1 MKQERKIRI
10 LYLAHEDRMRGGA
23 NRSLLALIKGVQ
35 NWVDPIVVTPH
46 RTEIYKA
53 FSKANIRCLVLPIPQ
68 QIQPGSEPFW
78 LRLTKFPLRI
88 IKKKIEKH
96 LLLRGL
102 RQVFPNPNMIDI
114 VHSNTAVIGV
124 GMDVARILGAKHV
137 WHLREF
143 IDLDHG
149 FKLMGTWKQMRRAVS
164 KSDATISISQSVQRH
179 FLKTPQKFDV
189 CIYNAVVPSWEGGII
204 PSANEAASILAE
216 HIAGSVEAFADMMN
230 AKAVEIGCKDT
241 HFVNPNGIHDENHYS
256 TAYDLALMGKYAM
269 QYDVFRDIA
278 SKTSCSLPATDKY
291 PREDRLFNTTNDLL
305 RENYSKAANNYYYPY
320 ATAGKTGYTDA
331 AKNCIVATAKKD
343 DISLLAVVLHG
354 ERTDDGLSQR
364 ALDCKTLFEY
374 GFNNYKHEVIAH
386 KGDVAREIEV
396 SGGTN
401 DSKNLNLVYSEDITA
416 LVPINYDVS
425 STTPNVKLT
434 ENLYAPISEG
444 TNLGSVTFSI
454 DGFDYSCD
462 LLASHTV
469 YKSDMS
475 KTVIE
480 LCLVLVFL
488 FLFAKVLKFKN
499 KRAKKRYKHA
509 AKLRDYS
516 KNLDGFYPKYR

>member
-1 MKQERKIRI
+1 MSVKHKSNLFKRFLLILFIILITLNTFVLAEGTTDGSEAPDTTDAIAETNSAEEGTASNIPSTYSPSTLLMDLDSGKI
-10 LYLAHEDRMRGGA
+10 LYSKNANTRMYPA
-23 NRSLLALIKGVQ
+23 STTKIMTAI
-35 NWVDPIVVTPH
+35 
-46 RTEIYKA
+46 
-53 FSKANIRCLVLPIPQ
+53 
-68 QIQPGSEPFW
+68 
-78 LRLTKFPLRI
+78 LT
-88 IKKKIEKH
+88 IENCQ
-96 LLLRGL
+96 LT
-102 RQVFPNPNMIDI
+102 D
-114 VHSNTAVIGV
+114 TAV
-124 GMDVARILGAKHV
+124 ASHNA
-137 WHLREF
+137 
-143 IDLDHG
+143 
-149 FKLMGTWKQMRRAVS
+149 
-164 KSDATISISQSVQRH
+164 
-179 FLKTPQKFDV
+179 
-189 CIYNAVVPSWEGGII
+189 IYSVPSGYTHASIQEGEELTIEQLLNVLLI

-230 AKAVEIGCKDT
+230 EKAVEIGCKDT
-241 HFVNPNGIHDENHYS
+241 HFVNPNGVHDENHYS
-256 TAYDLALMGKYAM
+256 TAYDLALIGKYAM

-305 RENYSKAANNYYYPY
+305 RENYSRAANNYYYPY

-331 AKNCIVATAKKD
+331 AQNCIVATAKKD

-354 ERTDDGLSQR
+354 ERTEDGLSQR

-434 ENLYAPISEG
+434 ENMYAPISEG
-444 TNLGSVTFSI
+444 TNLGSITFSI

-469 YKSDMS
+469 YKSNMS

-480 LCLVLVFL
+480 LCLVLAFL
-488 FLFAKVLKFKN
+488 LLFAKVLKFKN

>member
-1 MKQERKIRI
+1 MSVKHKSNLFKRFLLILFIILITLNTFVLAEGTTDGSEAPDTTDAIAETNSAEEGTASNIPSTYSPSTLLMDLDSGKI
-10 LYLAHEDRMRGGA
+10 LYSKNANARMYPA
-23 NRSLLALIKGVQ
+23 STTKIMTAI
-35 NWVDPIVVTPH
+35 
-46 RTEIYKA
+46 
-53 FSKANIRCLVLPIPQ
+53 
-68 QIQPGSEPFW
+68 
-78 LRLTKFPLRI
+78 LT
-88 IKKKIEKH
+88 IENCQ
-96 LLLRGL
+96 LT
-102 RQVFPNPNMIDI
+102 D
-114 VHSNTAVIGV
+114 TAV
-124 GMDVARILGAKHV
+124 ASHNA
-137 WHLREF
+137 
-143 IDLDHG
+143 
-149 FKLMGTWKQMRRAVS
+149 
-164 KSDATISISQSVQRH
+164 
-179 FLKTPQKFDV
+179 
-189 CIYNAVVPSWEGGII
+189 IYSVPSGYTHASIQEGEELTIEQLLNVLLI

-230 AKAVEIGCKDT
+230 EKAVEIGCKDT
-241 HFVNPNGIHDENHYS
+241 HFVNPNGVHDENHYS
-256 TAYDLALMGKYAM
+256 TAYDLALIGRYAM

-331 AKNCIVATAKKD
+331 AQNCIVATAKKD

-354 ERTDDGLSQR
+354 ERTEDGLSQR

-434 ENLYAPISEG
+434 ENMYAPISEG
-444 TNLGSVTFSI
+444 TNLGSITFSI

>member
-1 MKQERKIRI
+1 MSVKHKSNLFKRFLLILFIILITLNTFVLAEGTTDGSEAPDTTDAIAETNSAEEGTASNIPSTYSPSTLLMDLDSGKI
-10 LYLAHEDRMRGGA
+10 LYSKNANTRMYPA
-23 NRSLLALIKGVQ
+23 STTKIMTAI
-35 NWVDPIVVTPH
+35 
-46 RTEIYKA
+46 
-53 FSKANIRCLVLPIPQ
+53 
-68 QIQPGSEPFW
+68 
-78 LRLTKFPLRI
+78 LT
-88 IKKKIEKH
+88 IENCQ
-96 LLLRGL
+96 LT
-102 RQVFPNPNMIDI
+102 D
-114 VHSNTAVIGV
+114 TAV
-124 GMDVARILGAKHV
+124 ASHNA
-137 WHLREF
+137 
-143 IDLDHG
+143 
-149 FKLMGTWKQMRRAVS
+149 
-164 KSDATISISQSVQRH
+164 
-179 FLKTPQKFDV
+179 
-189 CIYNAVVPSWEGGII
+189 IYSVPSGYTHASIQEGEELTIEQLLNVLLI

-230 AKAVEIGCKDT
+230 EKAVEIGCKDT
-241 HFVNPNGIHDENHYS
+241 HFVNPNGVHDENHYS
-256 TAYDLALMGKYAM
+256 TAYDLALIGKYAM

-331 AKNCIVATAKKD
+331 AQNCIVATAKKD

-354 ERTDDGLSQR
+354 ERTEDGLSQR

-434 ENLYAPISEG
+434 ENMYAPISEG
-444 TNLGSVTFSI
+444 TNLGSITFSI

-462 LLASHTV
+462 LLAAHTV
-469 YKSDMS
+469 YKSNMS